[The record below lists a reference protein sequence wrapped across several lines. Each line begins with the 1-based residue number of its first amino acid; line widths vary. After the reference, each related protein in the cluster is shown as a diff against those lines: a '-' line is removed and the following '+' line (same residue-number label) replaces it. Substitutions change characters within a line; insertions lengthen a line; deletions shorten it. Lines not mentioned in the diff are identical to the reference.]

1 MVKAFG
7 ENHVLSALEKY
18 SSLQGGRISP
28 ETTFLNSG
36 GLYV

>member
-18 SSLQGGRISP
+18 RSLGGGSISL
-28 ETTFLNSG
+28 ETASLNSG
-36 GLYV
+36 GSHV